1 MARALLTVLLALS
14 CGLGPQPEAQTRIE
28 AAIGLD
34 PSKNGDTR
42 TLRIALSGDWAQRW
56 FRDGRWYLTPHWTLE
71 AGHWESPDRGTSG
84 VDRLSDIGVRLGV
97 RMLRK
102 GPWSNGL
109 RPCLEASTGAH
120 YLTSPRIDDREFS
133 THGQFGTA
141 IGAGIRFGDRAQYE
155 LGWRFLHFSN
165 SDIEE
170 PNEGINFHLIRLGY
184 QFE

>member
-120 YLTSPRIDDREFS
+120 YLTPPASTTGNSPPGVSSEPQSAPGSDSVTAPS
-133 THGQFGTA
+133 TSSA
-141 IGAGIRFGDRAQYE
+141 GASCTSPTPTSRSPTKASTSI
-155 LGWRFLHFSN
+155 
-165 SDIEE
+165 
-170 PNEGINFHLIRLGY
+170 
-184 QFE
+184 